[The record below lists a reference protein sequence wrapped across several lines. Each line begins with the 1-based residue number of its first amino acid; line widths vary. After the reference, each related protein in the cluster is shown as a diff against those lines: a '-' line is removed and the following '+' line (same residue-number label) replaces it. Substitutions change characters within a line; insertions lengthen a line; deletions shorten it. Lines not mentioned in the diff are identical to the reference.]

1 MCIIDIKSMKVFNS
15 HVLFPLVMEETQISN
30 NIYHLK
36 KEIEK
41 LDSDLSKLG
50 DPVSDI
56 PEMISSS
63 NLLRTNEYLSKSD
76 QTKTSLISAYVQ
88 YSASLEVLLS
98 SVFEIQI
105 QLKDILKEQSL
116 MIESKPKSKP
126 KSKK

>member
-1 MCIIDIKSMKVFNS
+1 MKVFNS
-15 HVLFPLVMEETQISN
+15 HVLFPLVMEDTQISN

-76 QTKTSLISAYVQ
+76 QTKTRLISAYVQ

>member
-1 MCIIDIKSMKVFNS
+1 MCLIDIKSMKVFNS
-15 HVLFPLVMEETQISN
+15 HVLFPLVMEDTQISN